1 RLAVVRIAVPP
12 LRERPED
19 IMLLAEHFLRH
30 FAGHRRARLTP
41 ASLARLQ
48 RYPWPGNVR
57 ELRNVLERA
66 CLVGRGDLIDVGE
79 LHEDDIDETTHAV
92 GLPAP
97 ALDLPYKAAKA
108 RLLEGFERDYF
119 KALVDRHG
127 GNVSAAA
134 RDAKIDR
141 KHLRDLLRK
150 LGLRERADSSDPDDS
165 N

>member
-1 RLAVVRIAVPP
+1 MAEFA
-12 LRERPED
+12 REYGRRPKRFD
-19 IMLLAEHFLRH
+19 
-30 FAGHRRARLTP
+30 AGATSVLE
-41 ASLARLQ
+41 
-48 RYPWPGNVR
+48 RYGWPGNVR

-66 CLVGRGDLIDVGE
+66 CLVSHGDLIDVGE
-79 LHEDDIDETTHAV
+79 LQEQEDESTV
-92 GLPAP
+92 GMGIQST

-150 LGLRERADSSDPDDS
+150 LGLRERDAADNGDDS

>member
-1 RLAVVRIAVPP
+1 
-12 LRERPED
+12 
-19 IMLLAEHFLRH
+19 
-30 FAGHRRARLTP
+30 
-41 ASLARLQ
+41 
-48 RYPWPGNVR
+48 VR

-66 CLVGRGDLIDVGE
+66 CLVSRGDLIDVGE
-79 LHEDDIDETTHAV
+79 LQEEEDESTV
-92 GLPAP
+92 GMGVQSAN
-97 ALDLPYKAAKA
+97 LDLPYKAAKA

-150 LGLRERADSSDPDDS
+150 LGLRERDSGDDS

>member
-1 RLAVVRIAVPP
+1 VRIAVPP
-12 LRERPED
+12 LRQRPED
-19 IMLLAEHFLRH
+19 IILLAEHFLRQ
-30 FAGHRRARLTP
+30 FAGNRRARLTP

-48 RYPWPGNVR
+48 RYGWPGNVR

-66 CLVGRGDLIDVGE
+66 CLVGHGDIIDVGE
-79 LHEDDIDETTHAV
+79 LQEAEPDESTLAV
-92 GLPAP
+92 GVPTAS
-97 ALDLPYKAAKA
+97 LDLPYKDAKA

-150 LGLRERADSSDPDDS
+150 LGLRERGDTNDS